1 MTQQFIKTNGSTFAA
16 VTALTIAGAASAA
29 IDPSKYVGWDYW
41 TGTGPAGYTDFTGA
55 GAGDGGALLSVQTD
69 CGPFGCFTLPQATGL
84 GAITVAG
91 SNNLK
96 GFVRFQFENFNY
108 VNYTGMWFWLQFQYT
123 PTGGVPTDL
132 TPGPT
137 GQQQSIINAVN
148 GQTYGLTGTS
158 VTAHTAQTASQQTGA
173 FSNFLPSSMSNTN
186 NIFFNWYP
194 TPSGPVNDPLSGRSQ
209 VFVFAWDFTNV
220 SSIAGNS
227 TWGISGAGAVPAPGA
242 IALLGLGGLIGSGRR
257 RRS

>member
-16 VTALTIAGAASAA
+16 VTALTIAGASSAA
-29 IDPSKYVGWDYW
+29 IDPANYVGWDYW
-41 TGTGPAGYTDFTGA
+41 TGTGPAGYTDMTGS

-84 GAITVAG
+84 TGNA
-91 SNNLK
+91 LK

-108 VNYTGMWFWLQFQYT
+108 VNYTGLWFWLQFEYT
-123 PTGGVPTDL
+123 PTGSL
-132 TPGPT
+132 TPQT
-137 GQQQSIINAVN
+137 LSSGQQTSIINAVN

-158 VTAHTAQTASQQTGA
+158 VTAHTAQTASQQTDA
-173 FSNFLPSSMSNTN
+173 FANFLPSSMSNPN

-194 TPSGPVNDPLSGRSQ
+194 TPTGPTTTGRSQ
-209 VFVFAWDFTNV
+209 VFVFAWDFTDVAN
-220 SSIAGNS
+220 IAGNS
-227 TWGISGAGAVPAPGA
+227 TWEISGAGAVPAPGA